1 MPPNPERRIQF
12 YIDGK
17 TLERFLA
24 EFPPEQRNAI
34 ARQAFEDFLDG
45 KTQTAQSSEMAELRK
60 RKLLLDV
67 QEKEET
73 AALRKRKLAAETAVA
88 EYNASCLAVVGP
100 NPSAAAKAAMKTR
113 TRQIREGIREDTAE
127 PRGSIDPHDKNWNR
141 LFCPECGALFP
152 LGDTGESASEAKRR
166 YTDHASEKHKRTV
179 TAFEADALRRITI
192 QTPDGGTCTF
202 CGHEHAQ
209 TEPRVCRTVSCL
221 CGVR

>member
-1 MPPNPERRIQF
+1 MPRNPHRRIVF
-12 YIDGK
+12 WIDDK
-17 TLERFLA
+17 TLEKFLA
-24 EFPPEQRNAI
+24 RHPLEQRNEI
-34 ARQAFEDFLDG
+34 ARQAFEVFLDG
-45 KTQTAQSSEMAELRK
+45 KTPTAQSGEMVELRK
-60 RKLLLDV
+60 RKMLMDL

-73 AALRKRKLAAETAVA
+73 AGLRKRKLAAETAVA
-88 EYNASCLAVVGP
+88 EYNAACLITVEP
-100 NPSAAAKAAMKTR
+100 NPSAKARAAMKTR

-152 LGDTGESASEAKRR
+152 LGDTGQSVSEAKRR
-166 YTDHASEKHKRTV
+166 YTDHASEKHRRTV

-202 CGHEHAQ
+202 CGHEHAK

-221 CGVR
+221 SGVR